1 MPLIIDKWGRKL
13 CGGSLFSCWRR
24 HRFVVMAVATPV
36 ASADYGIS
44 VGSGS
49 SG

>member
-1 MPLIIDKWGRKL
+1 MRRKFVL
-13 CGGSLFSCWRR
+13 LLAAAS
-24 HRFVVMAVATPV
+24 FVVMAVATPV